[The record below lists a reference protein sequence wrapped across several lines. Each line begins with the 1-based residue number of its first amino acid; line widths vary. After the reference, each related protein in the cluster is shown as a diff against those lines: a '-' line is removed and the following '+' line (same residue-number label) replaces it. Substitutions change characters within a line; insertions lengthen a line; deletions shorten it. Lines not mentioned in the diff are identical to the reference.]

1 MAAGAD
7 YPTFVLGKARFDQ
20 STFYGRFRHF
30 LDIIDPRT
38 LTVTESRLKAAVQLL
53 EDYKHGALPTGV
65 SNQQL
70 WEAQKIRQAV
80 LHPDTNETIL
90 MPFRMSGYIPF
101 GTPIV
106 VGLLLPQQT
115 LATTVFWQ
123 WLNQSHNACVNY
135 ANRNATKPT
144 PVSKF
149 ILGYF
154 GAVTS
159 AVSIAVGLNVFIEK
173 ANRFNPATRLLI
185 QRFVPFPA
193 VATANVCNVVLMRH
207 SELEEGISVLDTD
220 GNVIGSSR
228 VAARH
233 ALMETA
239 VSRIVLPIPILV
251 LPPIIMSLLEKTWI
265 LKARPR
271 LALPLQSLVCLAAFG
286 FALPIAI
293 SLFPQMS
300 EIETSKLE
308 TEIKSATSG
317 KSVFYNKGL

>member
-1 MAAGAD
+1 MAAAD
-7 YPTFVLGKARFDQ
+7 YPPFAPGRARFDQ
-20 STFYGRFRHF
+20 STFSGRFRHF

-38 LTVTESRLKAAVQLL
+38 LFVTESRLKAAVQLL
-53 EDYKHGALPTGV
+53 EDFKLGTLPLGI

-70 WEAQKIRQAV
+70 WEAQKIKQAI
-80 LHPDTNETIL
+80 LHPDTNEKIL

-101 GTPIV
+101 GTPV
-106 VGLLLPQQT
+106 VIGLLLPQQT

-149 ILGYF
+149 ILGYC
-154 GAVTS
+154 GAVIS
-159 AVSIAVGLNVFIEK
+159 AVSIAVGLNVFIKK
-173 ANRFNPATRLLI
+173 ANGFNPATRLLI

-193 VATANVCNVVLMRH
+193 VAAANVSNVVLMRH
-207 SELEEGISVLDTD
+207 SELEEGISVLDED
-220 GNVIGSSR
+220 GNTIGFSR
-228 VAARH
+228 IAARH

-239 VSRIVLPIPILV
+239 LTRIVLPIPILV
-251 LPPIIMSLLEKTWI
+251 LPPVIMSYLEKTRM
-265 LKARPR
+265 LRTRPR
-271 LALPLQSLVCLAAFG
+271 LTLPLHSLVCLAAFG
-286 FALPIAI
+286 FALPVAI

-308 TEIKSATSG
+308 PEIQSATLG
-317 KSVFYNKGL
+317 KRSFYNKGL